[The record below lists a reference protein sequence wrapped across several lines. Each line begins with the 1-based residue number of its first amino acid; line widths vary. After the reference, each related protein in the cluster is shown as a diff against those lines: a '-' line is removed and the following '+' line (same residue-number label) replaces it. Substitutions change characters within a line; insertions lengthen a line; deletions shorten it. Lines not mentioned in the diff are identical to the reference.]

1 MNPST
6 SNTSASFDADFFAK
20 AWSFLVAARLELAL
34 FCVALVAHF
43 LLFGN
48 YSPRKAKPKSK
59 RVPTS
64 AALPNSFSNK
74 QEVQDALEDAARA
87 GQHKQVLHCWSA
99 LKKFSVNCSVPLAA
113 VVEAMLRVKKDRDFI
128 IRELRDFFTNN
139 KSPTNIDMI
148 NDLLEFFAKRYDQE
162 LNELILGLVSTL
174 GETLNQRSYEILL
187 NMYFTSRNFDEVR
200 RVLERSKKAGVPLT
214 TRASLVVIKTALRTN
229 NFEAALEHFRAL
241 KSLWNGPAMQGPS
254 MAPRHIVAQLVDMAC
269 KEHELQRFL
278 PELASVPLSEDAVH
292 SMVSEAVRAQDT
304 KLLKEVHALAVSK
317 DIIFSESTYGLLI
330 KGFKGDDALVEKIFN
345 EAMEK
350 HPAAGSEICLALL
363 ASCAQTHNFDLAE
376 KAYKCFQGKM
386 PLAMLSAFIRFHF
399 EVENYERVC
408 DLYERDAAP
417 LREKAASEGRS
428 VLDARLERS
437 VMNAALKCGR
447 STLAQALL
455 TDNPS
460 DIAKHITMIR
470 NCAAEQNLPA
480 ALEVFVSLK
489 QSGVELNSVVYNTM
503 LDACV
508 ECNQLEKA
516 TSWMEQMKK
525 DGMTD
530 VVSYNTLIKAHL
542 LANGFQKARSL
553 VEEMVAAGFQPNC
566 ITYNEIVNAT
576 VSSHDRRVRSQVFT
590 VLKEMQAAG
599 VKPNQ
604 VTCSILLKSLNSHSL
619 PSEISQTMDL
629 INCMDEQIDE
639 VLLSSV
645 VEACVRIGKPDLLH
659 TKLKQLMTG
668 DTIKVNGSHTF
679 GSLIKAYGHARDVDS
694 VWRCW
699 REMRNRRIKPTSIT
713 VGCMIEAVVS
723 NGDPSGAW
731 DLIQEMG
738 DDPQCKGILNAVIY
752 CSVLK
757 GFTREKNYARV
768 WAIYEE
774 MQRRD
779 IDLSIVT
786 YNTLLDCC
794 ARCSRMDGIPRII
807 EDMNKAKIKPN
818 LITYSTMLKGHCQGG
833 NLTAA
838 FETIKEMKEEAGLK
852 PDEIM
857 YNSLLDGC
865 AQSGL
870 VEDGLRVLEE
880 MQAAEVP
887 PSNFT
892 LSVVVKLMSRARRVD
907 QAFKLVTDLSE
918 KYKISPNSHVY
929 ANLVQA
935 CCFAKQLS
943 RGLRTLEEM
952 VERRVHPDKRTYAM
966 LARCA
971 VQQGQYDKASG
982 LLRGALG
989 MAGALPFLA
998 HNERVATCP
1007 DLDGNTVSENISA
1020 MSGSVEGNQI
1030 AAALIADIK
1039 REKPHV
1045 WIDSK
1050 VQRRVLSGDQD
1061 CDWQEQSRPQTKGKG
1076 KGKSKGYRS

>member
-6 SNTSASFDADFFAK
+6 SNTSASFDADFFEK
-20 AWSFLVAARLELAL
+20 VWSFLVAARLELAL
-34 FCVALVAHF
+34 FCVALVAHL

-48 YSPRKAKPKSK
+48 HSPRKAKPKTK
-59 RVPTS
+59 RVTTGAPLPEKFSSKEEVLT
-64 AALPNSFSNK
+64 ALD
-74 QEVQDALEDAARA
+74 EATRA

-99 LKKFSVNCSVPLAA
+99 LKKFSVSCSVPVAA
-113 VVEAMLRVKKDRDFI
+113 VVEAMLRVRKDRDSI

-139 KSPTNIDMI
+139 PSPANMDMI
-148 NDLLEFFAKRYDQE
+148 NDLLEFFAKRFDQE
-162 LNELILGLVSTL
+162 LNELTLGLVPKL

-187 NMYFTSRNFDEVR
+187 NMHFTSRNFDEVQ
-200 RVLERSKKAGVPLT
+200 RVLAESKKANVPLT

-229 NFEAALEHFRAL
+229 NFEEALEHFRAL

-278 PELASVPLSEDAVH
+278 PELASVPLSEEAVH

-304 KLLKEVHALAVSK
+304 ALLEKVQALAASK
-317 DIIFSESTYGLLI
+317 EIPLSESTYGLLI
-330 KGFKGDDALVEKIFN
+330 KGFKGDDARIEQLFK
-345 EAMEK
+345 EATAK
-350 HPAAGSEICLALL
+350 HPDTGSEICLALL
-363 ASCAQTHNFDLAE
+363 GSCVETHNFDLAE

-399 EVENYERVC
+399 DVENYERVC
-408 DLYERDAAP
+408 DLYEKDAAP
-417 LREKAASEGRS
+417 LREKAASEGRT

-437 VMNAALKCGR
+437 VMNAALRCGR
-447 STLAQALL
+447 SNLAQSLL
-455 TDNPS
+455 CDNPS

-470 NCAAEQNLPA
+470 NCAAEHNLPA
-480 ALEVFVSLK
+480 AFDVFVSLQK
-489 QSGVELNSVVYNTM
+489 SGVELNSVVYNTM

-525 DGMTD
+525 DGMAD
-530 VVSYNTLIKAHL
+530 VVSYNTLIKSHL
-542 LANGFQKARSL
+542 HANGFQKARSL

-576 VSSHDRRVRSQVFT
+576 VSSNDRRVRSQVFT
-590 VLKEMQAAG
+590 VLNEMQAAG

-604 VTCSILLKSLNSHSL
+604 VTCSILLKSLNSHS
-619 PSEISQTMDL
+619 SQADISQTMDL
-629 INCMDEQIDE
+629 ISSIEEQIDE

-645 VEACVRIGKPDLLH
+645 VEACVRVGKPDLLH

-668 DTIKVNGSHTF
+668 DVIKVNGSHTF
-679 GSLIKAYGHARDVDS
+679 GSLIKAYGHARDVNS
-694 VWRCW
+694 IWRCW
-699 REMRNRRIKPTSIT
+699 KEMRGRRIKPTSIT

-731 DLIQEMG
+731 DLIQELG

-774 MQRRD
+774 MQNRD

-807 EDMNKAKIKPN
+807 EDMSKAKIKPN

-838 FETIKEMKEEAGLK
+838 FEIIKEMKEKSGLK

-865 AQSGL
+865 AQSSL
-870 VEDGLRVLEE
+870 VEDGLRILED

-907 QAFKLVTDLSE
+907 QAFKLVQELSE
-918 KYKISPNSHVY
+918 KYNISPNSHVY

-943 RGLRTLEEM
+943 RGLRTLEDM
-952 VERRVHPDKRTYAM
+952 VVRRVHPDKRTYAM
-966 LARCA
+966 LVRLA
-971 VQQGQYDKASG
+971 VQQAYYDKANG
-982 LLRGALG
+982 LIRGALG
-989 MAGALPFLA
+989 MTGALPFLA
-998 HNERVATCP
+998 QDPRVATCS
-1007 DLDGNTVSENISA
+1007 DFDDNTVSENLSA
-1020 MSGSVEGNQI
+1020 LAGSLDGIQV
-1030 AAALIADIK
+1030 AAALLADIK
-1039 REKPHV
+1039 REKPQI

-1050 VQRRVLSGDQD
+1050 VQRRVLSGEPDT
-1061 CDWQEQSRPQTKGKG
+1061 DWHEQSRQQSKGKG
-1076 KGKSKGYRS
+1076 KGKSKGYKW